1 MSVSE
6 RARRLGSEAV
16 SVLVDQPQCTTLH
29 CRTTLPQCFPLPLA
43 GMCTWWRAWHAA
55 SPGTRPPG
63 LPQGL
68 PRAHVLGLPRPA
80 TESVRTKS
88 RGTLANACMCVCLAW
103 VQEEDNRTL
112 AESGVKKRGNPVV
125 TVGLPV
131 VLTSGFSFALL
142 KFLNK

>member
-1 MSVSE
+1 MHHTNC
-6 RARRLGSEAV
+6 R
-16 SVLVDQPQCTTLH
+16 TN
-29 CRTTLPQCFPLPLA
+29 CRTTLPHYTAAVLFPAL
-43 GMCTWWRAWHAA
+43 AWHVHVVA
-55 SPGTRPPG
+55 SLARGKPATWPPG
-63 LPQGL
+63 LPPGL
-68 PRAHVLGLPRPA
+68 PRAHVAGLPRAA

>member
-1 MSVSE
+1 
-6 RARRLGSEAV
+6 
-16 SVLVDQPQCTTLH
+16 
-29 CRTTLPQCFPLPLA
+29 
-43 GMCTWWRAWHAA
+43 
-55 SPGTRPPG
+55 
-63 LPQGL
+63 
-68 PRAHVLGLPRPA
+68 
-80 TESVRTKS
+80 
-88 RGTLANACMCVCLAW
+88 MCVCLAW